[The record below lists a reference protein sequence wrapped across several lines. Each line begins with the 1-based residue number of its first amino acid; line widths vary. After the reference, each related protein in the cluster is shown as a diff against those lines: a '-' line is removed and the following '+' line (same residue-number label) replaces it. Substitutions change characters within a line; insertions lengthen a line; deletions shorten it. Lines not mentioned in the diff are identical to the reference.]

1 MVCEAGQDSASLVCL
16 CVAALYVNIV
26 VDDDVQTQTFCFFCI

>member
-1 MVCEAGQDSASLVCL
+1 MVCVAGEDSASLVCM

-26 VDDDVQTQTFCFFCI
+26 VDDDGQTLAFCFI